1 MSIVSHKILIRF
13 QPYRSLHH
21 LIKSRMFT
29 IVMVGANKIYKGH
42 KHFQKY
48 FYAKLKM
55 LIYEI
60 K

>member
-1 MSIVSHKILIRF
+1 
-13 QPYRSLHH
+13 
-21 LIKSRMFT
+21 
-29 IVMVGANKIYKGH
+29 MVGANKIYKGH